1 MTFEHVVFY
10 LFAIIMLFAAA
21 RVITASNP
29 VHAAMFLVLTFFT
42 CSGIWLLL
50 EAEFLAVTLVLVY
63 VGAVMV
69 LFLFVV
75 MMLDINTAPLR
86 EGFVKYLPVGLLVG
100 LIMLVE
106 MIFLITQRFFKSE
119 NFPAPARVDG
129 DFSNTEFLGRLLY
142 DEYLFQFE
150 IAAIILLVAIVA
162 AIALTMRRR
171 PDTKYQKP
179 AEQVDVK
186 KGDRL
191 RIVEMP
197 AEKQGG
203 AQS

>member
-1 MTFEHVVFY
+1 MTFEIFIFY
-10 LFAIIMLFAAA
+10 VFAAIMVFA
-21 RVITASNP
+21 ATSVIVSRNP

-42 CSGIWLLL
+42 CAAIWLLL
-50 EAEFLAVTLVLVY
+50 EAEFLAITLVLVY

-75 MMLDINTAPLR
+75 MMLDVNVEPLR

-100 LIMLVE
+100 IIMLVE
-106 MIFLITQRFFKSE
+106 MVFLITQRYFKADQYPVPE
-119 NFPAPARVDG
+119 RVAADQL
-129 DFSNTEFLGRLLY
+129 SNTEMLGRLLY
-142 DEYLFQFE
+142 KDYLFQFE

-179 AEQVDVK
+179 ASQIDINK
-186 KGDRL
+186 QDRV
-191 RIVEMP
+191 RMVQMP
-197 AEKQGG
+197 SEKRT
-203 AQS
+203 